1 MLKQELQLKQALSP
15 RQIIEATLLQLNNSN
30 LEKIILEELEKN
42 PILEPAEIVE
52 EVLNSTDSE
61 DVNNE
66 DWEDDY
72 EPANIY
78 EPKKDKKTIPI
89 PDQTNFLEKLID
101 QLNEIDLAG
110 WERSIAEEIIYNL
123 DEHGY
128 LSVDLFLIAD
138 RFGKDESEIE
148 HILSVV
154 QHFDPPGLGSRN
166 LQECLMIQL
175 DNDKNLIAYKII
187 RDYFDD
193 FVNKRYNRICEKGRI
208 SNNDLSAVID
218 IVSKLN
224 PRPGES
230 SHFTK
235 DDTIIPDLIVN
246 KRSNQWEII
255 VNDNWIPSLQIS
267 KIYHKMIDDLD
278 SQTTKAKKFLKHNY
292 TSAKWFIQAVEQRRE
307 TLVNVMNEII
317 NRQSEFFKGNIEE
330 LRPMKLQD
338 IAESIDMDISTVS
351 RATRGKYVETPYGI
365 YELKHYFTESIT
377 LNDGKEISTHQ
388 VKLALKEL
396 IKDED
401 KHNPLSDE
409 ELKDKLIKLGYPVA
423 RRTVAKYRDQL
434 QLPVARLRK
443 EL

>member
-15 RQIIEATLLQLNNSN
+15 QQVIEATLLQLNNSN

-42 PILEPAEIVE
+42 PILEPAETVE
-52 EVLNSTDSE
+52 EVQNSTDSE

-66 DWEDDY
+66 DWDDDY

-78 EPKKDKKTIPI
+78 EPKKDKKNFPI
-89 PDQTNFLEKLID
+89 PDQTNFLEKLIN
-101 QLNEIDLAG
+101 QLDDIDLAD

-138 RFGKDESEIE
+138 RFGKDESEIK

-154 QHFDPPGLGSRN
+154 QHLDPPGLGSRN

-175 DNDKNLIAYKII
+175 DDDKGSITYKII
-187 RDYFDD
+187 RDYFND
-193 FVNKRYNRICEKGRI
+193 FVNKRYNRICEKVRI
-208 SNNDLSAVID
+208 SNTDLSAVID
-218 IVSKLN
+218 VISKLN
-224 PRPGES
+224 PKPGQGS
-230 SHFTK
+230 QLTK
-235 DDTIIPDLIVN
+235 DETIIPDLIVN
-246 KRSNQWEII
+246 KRSNQWDIF

-267 KIYHKMIDDLD
+267 KIYHKMIDNPD
-278 SQTTKAKKFLKHNY
+278 SQTKKTQKFLKHNY
-292 TSAKWFIQAVEQRRE
+292 NSAKWFIQAIEQRRD

-338 IAESIDMDISTVS
+338 IAESIDMDISTIS

-377 LNDGKEISTHQ
+377 LNDGREISTYQ
-388 VKLALKEL
+388 VKLSLRQL
-396 IKDED
+396 IEDED
-401 KHNPLSDE
+401 KHNPFSDE
-409 ELKDKLIKLGYPVA
+409 ELKDKLIKRGYPVA

-434 QLPVARLRK
+434 KLPVARLRK
-443 EL
+443 EF

>member
-52 EVLNSTDSE
+52 EVQNSTDSE

-66 DWEDDY
+66 DWDDDY

-78 EPKKDKKTIPI
+78 EPKRDKKNLPI

-101 QLNEIDLAG
+101 QLNEIDLAE
-110 WERSIAEEIIYNL
+110 WERSVAEEIIYNL

-175 DNDKNLIAYKII
+175 DNDKNSITYKII

-246 KRSNQWEII
+246 KRSSQWEII

>member
-15 RQIIEATLLQLNNSN
+15 QQVIEATLLQLNNSN

-42 PILEPAEIVE
+42 PILEPAETVE
-52 EVLNSTDSE
+52 EVENSTDSE

-66 DWEDDY
+66 DWDDDY

-78 EPKKDKKTIPI
+78 EPKRDKKNLPI
-89 PDQTNFLEKLID
+89 PDQTNFLEKLIG
-101 QLNEIDLAG
+101 QLNDIDLED
-110 WERSIAEEIIYNL
+110 WERSIAEEIVYNL

-138 RFGKDESEIE
+138 RFGKVESEIE

-154 QHFDPPGLGSRN
+154 QHLDPPGLGSRN

-175 DNDKNLIAYKII
+175 DDDKGSITYKII

-193 FVNKRYNRICEKGRI
+193 FVNKRYNRICKKGRI
-208 SNNDLSAVID
+208 SNTDLSAVID
-218 IVSKLN
+218 VVSKLN
-224 PRPGES
+224 PKPGEGS
-230 SHFTK
+230 QITK
-235 DDTIIPDLIVN
+235 DETIIPDLIVE
-246 KRSNQWEII
+246 KRSNQWDII

-267 KIYHKMIDDLD
+267 KIYHKMVDDPD
-278 SQTTKAKKFLKHNY
+278 SQTPKTQKFLKYNFN
-292 TSAKWFIQAVEQRRE
+292 SAKWFIQAIEQRRD

-338 IAESIDMDISTVS
+338 IAESIDMDISTIS

-377 LNDGKEISTHQ
+377 LNDGKEISTYQ
-388 VKLALKEL
+388 VKLALRQL

-401 KHNPLSDE
+401 KHNPFSDE
-409 ELKDKLIKLGYPVA
+409 ELKDKLIKRGYPVA
-423 RRTVAKYRDQL
+423 RRTVAKYREQL
-434 QLPVARLRK
+434 KLPVARLRK

>member
-15 RQIIEATLLQLNNSN
+15 QQVIEATLLQLNNSN

-42 PILEPAEIVE
+42 PILEPAETVE
-52 EVLNSTDSE
+52 EVENSTDSE

-66 DWEDDY
+66 DWDDDY

-78 EPKKDKKTIPI
+78 EPKRDKKNLPI

-101 QLNEIDLAG
+101 QLNDIDLAD

-154 QHFDPPGLGSRN
+154 QHLDPPGLGSRN

-175 DNDKNLIAYKII
+175 DDDKDSITYKII

-208 SNNDLSAVID
+208 SNTDLSAVID
-218 IVSKLN
+218 VISKLN
-224 PRPGES
+224 PKPGEGS
-230 SHFTK
+230 QITK
-235 DDTIIPDLIVN
+235 DETIIPDLIVN
-246 KRSNQWEII
+246 KRSNQWDII

-267 KIYHKMIDDLD
+267 KIYHKMIDNPD
-278 SQTTKAKKFLKHNY
+278 SQTPKTKKFLKYNFN
-292 TSAKWFIQAVEQRRE
+292 SAKWFIQAIEQRRD

-338 IAESIDMDISTVS
+338 IAESIDMDISTIS

-365 YELKHYFTESIT
+365 YELKHYFNNSIT
-377 LNDGKEISTHQ
+377 LNDGKEISTYR
-388 VKLALKEL
+388 VKLALRQL

-401 KHNPLSDE
+401 KHNPFSDE
-409 ELKDKLIKLGYPVA
+409 ELKDKLIKRGYPVA

-434 QLPVARLRK
+434 KLPVARLRK

>member
-1 MLKQELQLKQALSP
+1 MLKQELQQKQALSP
-15 RQIIEATLLQLNNSN
+15 QQVIEATLLQLNNSN

-42 PILEPAEIVE
+42 PILEPAETVE
-52 EVLNSTDSE
+52 EVQNSADSE

-66 DWEDDY
+66 DWDDDY

-78 EPKKDKKTIPI
+78 EPKRDKKNFPI
-89 PDQTNFLEKLID
+89 QDQTNFLEKLID
-101 QLNEIDLAG
+101 QLNDIDLAD

-148 HILSVV
+148 HILFIV
-154 QHFDPPGLGSRN
+154 QHLDPPGLGSRN

-175 DNDKNLIAYKII
+175 DDKDSITYKII

-193 FVNKRYNRICEKGRI
+193 FVNKRYNRICEKGKI
-208 SNNDLSAVID
+208 SNTDLSAVID
-218 IVSKLN
+218 VISKLN
-224 PRPGES
+224 PKPGEGS
-230 SHFTK
+230 QITK
-235 DDTIIPDLIVN
+235 DETIIPDLIVN
-246 KRSNQWEII
+246 KRSNQWDII

-267 KIYHKMIDDLD
+267 KIYHKMFDDPG
-278 SQTTKAKKFLKHNY
+278 SQNTKTKKFLKHNY
-292 TSAKWFIQAVEQRRE
+292 SSAKWFLQAIEQRRD

-330 LRPMKLQD
+330 LLPMKLQD
-338 IAESIDMDISTVS
+338 IAESIDMDISTIS

-365 YELKHYFTESIT
+365 YELKHYFNNSIT
-377 LNDGKEISTHQ
+377 INDGKEISTYQ
-388 VKLALKEL
+388 VKLALRQL

-401 KHNPLSDE
+401 KHNPFSDE
-409 ELKDKLIKLGYPVA
+409 ELKDKLIKRGYPVA

-434 QLPVARLRK
+434 KLPVARLRK

>member
-1 MLKQELQLKQALSP
+1 MLKQELQQKQALSP
-15 RQIIEATLLQLNNSN
+15 QQVIEATLLQLNNSN
-30 LEKIILEELEKN
+30 LEKIIMEELEKN

-52 EVLNSTDSE
+52 EVQNSTDSE
-61 DVNNE
+61 GVNNE

-78 EPKKDKKTIPI
+78 EPKRDKKNLPI

-101 QLNEIDLAG
+101 QLNEIDLAE
-110 WERSIAEEIIYNL
+110 WERSVAEEIIYNL

-175 DNDKNLIAYKII
+175 DNDKNSITYKII

-377 LNDGKEISTHQ
+377 LNDGKEISTYQ

>member
-52 EVLNSTDSE
+52 EVQNSTDSE
-61 DVNNE
+61 GVNNE

-78 EPKKDKKTIPI
+78 EPKRDKKNLPI

-101 QLNEIDLAG
+101 QLNEIDLAE
-110 WERSIAEEIIYNL
+110 WERSVAEEIIYNL

-175 DNDKNLIAYKII
+175 DNDKNSITYKII

-401 KHNPLSDE
+401 KHDPLSDE

>member
-15 RQIIEATLLQLNNSN
+15 QQVIEATLLQLNNSN

-42 PILEPAEIVE
+42 PILEPAETVE
-52 EVLNSTDSE
+52 EVENSTDSE

-66 DWEDDY
+66 DWDDDY

-78 EPKKDKKTIPI
+78 EPKRDKKNLPI
-89 PDQTNFLEKLID
+89 PDQTNFLEKLIG
-101 QLNEIDLAG
+101 QLNDIDLAD

-154 QHFDPPGLGSRN
+154 QHLDPPGLGSRN

-175 DNDKNLIAYKII
+175 DDDKDSITYKII

-208 SNNDLSAVID
+208 SNTDLSAVID
-218 IVSKLN
+218 VISKLN
-224 PRPGES
+224 PKPGEGS
-230 SHFTK
+230 QITK
-235 DDTIIPDLIVN
+235 DETIIPDLIVE
-246 KRSNQWEII
+246 KRSNQWDII

-267 KIYHKMIDDLD
+267 KIYHKMIDDPD
-278 SQTTKAKKFLKHNY
+278 SQTPKTQKFLKYNFN
-292 TSAKWFIQAVEQRRE
+292 SAKWFIQAIEQRRD

-338 IAESIDMDISTVS
+338 IAESIDMDISTIS

-365 YELKHYFTESIT
+365 YELKHYFNNSIT
-377 LNDGKEISTHQ
+377 LNDGKEISTYQ
-388 VKLALKEL
+388 VKLALRQL

-401 KHNPLSDE
+401 KHNPFSDE
-409 ELKDKLIKLGYPVA
+409 ELKDKLIKRGYPVA
-423 RRTVAKYRDQL
+423 RRTVAKYRKQL
-434 QLPVARLRK
+434 KLPVARLRK

>member
-15 RQIIEATLLQLNNSN
+15 QQVIEATLLQLNNSN

-42 PILEPAEIVE
+42 PILEPAETVE
-52 EVLNSTDSE
+52 EVENSTDSE

-66 DWEDDY
+66 DWDDDY

-78 EPKKDKKTIPI
+78 EPKRDKKNLPI
-89 PDQTNFLEKLID
+89 PDQTNFLEKLIG
-101 QLNEIDLAG
+101 QLNDIDLED

-154 QHFDPPGLGSRN
+154 QHLDPPGLGSRN

-175 DNDKNLIAYKII
+175 DDDKDSITYKII

-193 FVNKRYNRICEKGRI
+193 FVNKRYNRICKKGRI
-208 SNNDLSAVID
+208 SNTDLSAVID
-218 IVSKLN
+218 VISKLN
-224 PRPGES
+224 PKPGEGS
-230 SHFTK
+230 QITK
-235 DDTIIPDLIVN
+235 DETIIPDLIVN
-246 KRSNQWEII
+246 KRSNQWDII

-267 KIYHKMIDDLD
+267 KIYHKMIDNPD
-278 SQTTKAKKFLKHNY
+278 SQTPKTQKFLKYNFN
-292 TSAKWFIQAVEQRRE
+292 SAKWFIQAIEQRRD

-338 IAESIDMDISTVS
+338 IAESIDMDISTIS

-377 LNDGKEISTHQ
+377 LNDGKEISTYQ
-388 VKLALKEL
+388 VKLALRQL

-401 KHNPLSDE
+401 KHNPFSDE
-409 ELKDKLIKLGYPVA
+409 ELKDKLIKRGYPVA
-423 RRTVAKYRDQL
+423 RRTVAKYREQL
-434 QLPVARLRK
+434 KLPVARLRK

>member
-52 EVLNSTDSE
+52 EVQNSTDSE
-61 DVNNE
+61 GVNNE

-78 EPKKDKKTIPI
+78 EPKRDKKNLPI

-101 QLNEIDLAG
+101 QLNEIDLAE
-110 WERSIAEEIIYNL
+110 WERSVAEEIIYNL

-175 DNDKNLIAYKII
+175 DNDKNSITYKII

-330 LRPMKLQD
+330 LLPMKLQD

-377 LNDGKEISTHQ
+377 LNDG
-388 VKLALKEL
+388 
-396 IKDED
+396 
-401 KHNPLSDE
+401 
-409 ELKDKLIKLGYPVA
+409 
-423 RRTVAKYRDQL
+423 
-434 QLPVARLRK
+434 
-443 EL
+443 

>member
-15 RQIIEATLLQLNNSN
+15 QQVIEATLLQLNNSN

-42 PILEPAEIVE
+42 PILEPAETVE
-52 EVLNSTDSE
+52 EVQNSTDSE

-66 DWEDDY
+66 DWDDDY

-78 EPKKDKKTIPI
+78 EPKKDKKNFPI
-89 PDQTNFLEKLID
+89 PDQINFLEKLIN
-101 QLNEIDLAG
+101 QLDDIDLAD

-138 RFGKDESEIE
+138 RFGKDESEIK

-154 QHFDPPGLGSRN
+154 QHLDPPGLGSRN

-175 DNDKNLIAYKII
+175 DDDKSSITYKII
-187 RDYFDD
+187 RDYFND
-193 FVNKRYNRICEKGRI
+193 FVNKRYNRICEKVRI
-208 SNNDLSAVID
+208 SNTDLSAVID
-218 IVSKLN
+218 VISKLN
-224 PRPGES
+224 PKPGQGS
-230 SHFTK
+230 QLTK
-235 DDTIIPDLIVN
+235 DETIIPDLIVE
-246 KRSNQWEII
+246 KRSNQWNII

-267 KIYHKMIDDLD
+267 KIYHKMVDDPD
-278 SQTTKAKKFLKHNY
+278 SQTPKTQKFLKYNFN
-292 TSAKWFIQAVEQRRE
+292 SAKWFIQAIEQRRD
-307 TLVNVMNEII
+307 TLVNVRNEII

-338 IAESIDMDISTVS
+338 IAESIDMDISTIS

-365 YELKHYFTESIT
+365 YELKHYFNNSIT
-377 LNDGKEISTHQ
+377 LNDGKEISTYR
-388 VKLALKEL
+388 VKLALRQL

-401 KHNPLSDE
+401 KHNPFSDE
-409 ELKDKLIKLGYPVA
+409 ELKDKLIKSGYPVA
-423 RRTVAKYRDQL
+423 RRTVAKYREQL
-434 QLPVARLRK
+434 KLPVARLRK
-443 EL
+443 EF

>member
-52 EVLNSTDSE
+52 EVQNSTDSE
-61 DVNNE
+61 GVNNE

-78 EPKKDKKTIPI
+78 EPKRDKKNLPI

-101 QLNEIDLAG
+101 QLNEIDLAE
-110 WERSIAEEIIYNL
+110 WERSVAEEIIYNL

-175 DNDKNLIAYKII
+175 DNDKNSITYKII

>member
-15 RQIIEATLLQLNNSN
+15 QQIIKATLLQLNNSN

-52 EVLNSTDSE
+52 EVQNSTDSE

-66 DWEDDY
+66 DWDDDY

-78 EPKKDKKTIPI
+78 EPKREKKNLPI
-89 PDQTNFLEKLID
+89 PDQTNFPEKLID
-101 QLNEIDLAG
+101 QLNDIDLAD

-175 DNDKNLIAYKII
+175 DNDKSSITYKII

-208 SNNDLSAVID
+208 SNTDLSAVID

-224 PRPGES
+224 PRPGEGS
-230 SHFTK
+230 QLTK
-235 DDTIIPDLIVN
+235 DETIIPDLIVN
-246 KRSNQWEII
+246 KRSNQWDII

-267 KIYHKMIDDLD
+267 KIYHKMIDNPD
-278 SQTTKAKKFLKHNY
+278 SQTPKTKKFLKYNFN
-292 TSAKWFIQAVEQRRE
+292 SAKWFIQAIEQRRD

-338 IAESIDMDISTVS
+338 IAESIDMDISTIS

-377 LNDGKEISTHQ
+377 LNDGKEISTYQ
-388 VKLALKEL
+388 VKLALRQL

-401 KHNPLSDE
+401 KHNPFSDE
-409 ELKDKLIKLGYPVA
+409 ELKDKLIKRGYPVA
-423 RRTVAKYRDQL
+423 RRTVAKYREQL
-434 QLPVARLRK
+434 KLPVARLRK

>member
-52 EVLNSTDSE
+52 EVQNSTDSE
-61 DVNNE
+61 GVNNE

-78 EPKKDKKTIPI
+78 EPKRDKKNLPI

-101 QLNEIDLAG
+101 QLNEIDLAE
-110 WERSIAEEIIYNL
+110 WERSVAEEIIYNL

-175 DNDKNLIAYKII
+175 DNDKNSMTYKII

>member
-15 RQIIEATLLQLNNSN
+15 QQIIKATLLQLNNSN

-42 PILEPAEIVE
+42 PILEPAETVE
-52 EVLNSTDSE
+52 EVQNSTDSE

-66 DWEDDY
+66 DWDDDY

-78 EPKKDKKTIPI
+78 EPKRDKKNLPI
-89 PDQTNFLEKLID
+89 PDQTNFLEKLIG
-101 QLNEIDLAG
+101 QLNDIDLKD
-110 WERSIAEEIIYNL
+110 WERSIAEEIVYNL

-138 RFGKDESEIE
+138 RFGKVESEIE

-154 QHFDPPGLGSRN
+154 QHLDPPGLGSRN

-175 DNDKNLIAYKII
+175 DDDKDSITYKII

-193 FVNKRYNRICEKGRI
+193 FVNKRYNRICKKGRI
-208 SNNDLSAVID
+208 SNTDLSAVID
-218 IVSKLN
+218 VVSKLN
-224 PRPGES
+224 PKPGEGS
-230 SHFTK
+230 QITK
-235 DDTIIPDLIVN
+235 DETIIPDLIVD

-255 VNDNWIPSLQIS
+255 VNDNWIPSLQIC
-267 KIYHKMIDDLD
+267 KIYHKMVDDPD
-278 SQTTKAKKFLKHNY
+278 SHTPKTQKFLKYNFN
-292 TSAKWFIQAVEQRRE
+292 SAKWFIQAIEQRRD

-338 IAESIDMDISTVS
+338 IAESIDMDISTIS

-365 YELKHYFTESIT
+365 YELKHYFTDSIT
-377 LNDGKEISTHQ
+377 LNDGKEISTYQ
-388 VKLALKEL
+388 VKLALRQL

-401 KHNPLSDE
+401 KHNPFSDE
-409 ELKDKLIKLGYPVA
+409 ELKDKLIKCGYPVA
-423 RRTVAKYRDQL
+423 RRTVAKYRKQL
-434 QLPVARLRK
+434 KLPVARLRK

>member
-15 RQIIEATLLQLNNSN
+15 QQIIEATLLQLNNSN

-52 EVLNSTDSE
+52 EVQNSTDSE

-78 EPKKDKKTIPI
+78 EPKRDKKNLPI
-89 PDQTNFLEKLID
+89 PDQTNFLDKLID
-101 QLNEIDLAG
+101 QLNEIDLAD

-123 DEHGY
+123 DGHGY

-175 DNDKNLIAYKII
+175 DNDKSSITYKII

-208 SNNDLSAVID
+208 SNTDLSAVID
-218 IVSKLN
+218 VISKLN
-224 PRPGES
+224 PRPGEGS
-230 SHFTK
+230 QFSK
-235 DDTIIPDLIVN
+235 DETIIPDLIVN
-246 KRSNQWEII
+246 KRSNQWDII

-267 KIYHKMIDDLD
+267 KIYHKMIDDPD
-278 SQTTKAKKFLKHNY
+278 PQTTKTKKFLKHNY
-292 TSAKWFIQAVEQRRE
+292 SSAKWFIQAIEQRRE

-338 IAESIDMDISTVS
+338 IAESIDMDISTIS

-365 YELKHYFTESIT
+365 YELKHYFTDSIT
-377 LNDGKEISTHQ
+377 LNDGKEISTYQ
-388 VKLALKEL
+388 VKLALRQL

-401 KHNPLSDE
+401 KHNPFSDE
-409 ELKDKLIKLGYPVA
+409 ELKDKLIKRGYPVA

-434 QLPVARLRK
+434 KLPVARLRK

>member
-52 EVLNSTDSE
+52 EVQNSTDSE

-78 EPKKDKKTIPI
+78 EPKKDKKNIPI

-138 RFGKDESEIE
+138 RFGKDASEIE

-175 DNDKNLIAYKII
+175 DNDKSSITYKII

-255 VNDNWIPSLQIS
+255 VNDNWIPSLRIS
-267 KIYHKMIDDLD
+267 KIYHKMTDDLD
-278 SQTTKAKKFLKHNY
+278 SQTTKTKKFLKHNY
-292 TSAKWFIQAVEQRRE
+292 NSAKWFIQAVEQRRE
-307 TLVNVMNEII
+307 TLVSVMNEII

-365 YELKHYFTESIT
+365 YELKYYFTESIT

-388 VKLALKEL
+388 VKLGLKEL
-396 IKDED
+396 IKNED

-409 ELKDKLIKLGYPVA
+409 ELKDKLKKLGYPVA

>member
-1 MLKQELQLKQALSP
+1 MLKQELQLKQVLNP
-15 RQIIEATLLQLNNSN
+15 QQVIEATLLQLNNSN

-42 PILEPAEIVE
+42 PILEPAETVE
-52 EVLNSTDSE
+52 EVENSTDTE

-66 DWEDDY
+66 DWDDDY

-78 EPKKDKKTIPI
+78 EPKREKKNLPI
-89 PDQTNFLEKLID
+89 PDQTNFLEKLIG
-101 QLNEIDLAG
+101 QLNDIDLSD

-175 DNDKNLIAYKII
+175 DNDKSSITYKII

-208 SNNDLSAVID
+208 SNTDLSAVID

-224 PRPGES
+224 PRPGEGS
-230 SHFTK
+230 QLTK
-235 DDTIIPDLIVN
+235 DETIIPDLIVN
-246 KRSNQWEII
+246 KRSNQWDII

-267 KIYHKMIDDLD
+267 KIYHKMIDNPD
-278 SQTTKAKKFLKHNY
+278 SQTKKTQKFLKHNY
-292 TSAKWFIQAVEQRRE
+292 NSAKWFIQAIEQRRD

-338 IAESIDMDISTVS
+338 IAESIDMDISTIS

-365 YELKHYFTESIT
+365 YELKHYFNNSIT
-377 LNDGKEISTHQ
+377 LNDGKEISTYQ
-388 VKLALKEL
+388 VKLALRLL

-401 KHNPLSDE
+401 KHNPFSDE
-409 ELKDKLIKLGYPVA
+409 ELKDKLIKRGYPVA

-434 QLPVARLRK
+434 KLPVARLRK

>member
-15 RQIIEATLLQLNNSN
+15 QQIIEATLLQLNNSN

-52 EVLNSTDSE
+52 EVQNSTDSE

-78 EPKKDKKTIPI
+78 EPKRDKKNLPI
-89 PDQTNFLEKLID
+89 PDQTNFLDKLID
-101 QLNEIDLAG
+101 QLNEIDLAD

-123 DEHGY
+123 DGHGY

-175 DNDKNLIAYKII
+175 DNDKSSITYKII

-208 SNNDLSAVID
+208 SNTDLSAVID
-218 IVSKLN
+218 VISKLN
-224 PRPGES
+224 PRPGEGS
-230 SHFTK
+230 QFSK
-235 DDTIIPDLIVN
+235 DETIIPDLIVN
-246 KRSNQWEII
+246 KRSNQWDII

-267 KIYHKMIDDLD
+267 KIYHKMVDDPD
-278 SQTTKAKKFLKHNY
+278 SQTSKTKKFLKYNFN
-292 TSAKWFIQAVEQRRE
+292 SAKWFIQAIEQRRD

-338 IAESIDMDISTVS
+338 IAESIDMDISTIS

-365 YELKHYFTESIT
+365 YGLKHYFTESIT
-377 LNDGKEISTHQ
+377 LNDGREISTYQ
-388 VKLALKEL
+388 VKLSLRQL
-396 IKDED
+396 IEDED
-401 KHNPLSDE
+401 KHNPFSDE
-409 ELKDKLIKLGYPVA
+409 ELKDNLIKRGYPVA
-423 RRTVAKYRDQL
+423 RRTVAKYREQL
-434 QLPVARLRK
+434 KLPVARLRK

>member
-1 MLKQELQLKQALSP
+1 MLKQEFQLKQALSP

-52 EVLNSTDSE
+52 EVQNSTDSE
-61 DVNNE
+61 GVNNE

-78 EPKKDKKTIPI
+78 EPKRDKKNLPI

-101 QLNEIDLAG
+101 QLNEIDLAE
-110 WERSIAEEIIYNL
+110 WERSVAEEIIYNL

-175 DNDKNLIAYKII
+175 DNDKNSITYKII

-307 TLVNVMNEII
+307 TLVYVMNEII

-377 LNDGKEISTHQ
+377 LNDGKEISTYQ

>member
-52 EVLNSTDSE
+52 EVQNSTDSE
-61 DVNNE
+61 GVNNE

-78 EPKKDKKTIPI
+78 EPKRDKKNLPI

-101 QLNEIDLAG
+101 QLNEIDLAE

-175 DNDKNLIAYKII
+175 DNDKNSITYKII

-377 LNDGKEISTHQ
+377 LNDGKEISTYQ

>member
-1 MLKQELQLKQALSP
+1 MLKQELQQKQALSP
-15 RQIIEATLLQLNNSN
+15 QQIIEATLLQLNNSN

-52 EVLNSTDSE
+52 EVQNSTDSE
-61 DVNNE
+61 GVNNE

-78 EPKKDKKTIPI
+78 EPKRDKKNLPI

-101 QLNEIDLAG
+101 QLNEIDLAE
-110 WERSIAEEIIYNL
+110 WERSVAEEIIYNL

-175 DNDKNLIAYKII
+175 DNDKNSITYKII

-423 RRTVAKYRDQL
+423 RRTVAKYRNQL

>member
-1 MLKQELQLKQALSP
+1 MLKQELQLKQVLSP
-15 RQIIEATLLQLNNSN
+15 QQVIEATLLQLNNSN

-42 PILEPAEIVE
+42 PILEPAETVE
-52 EVLNSTDSE
+52 EVQNSTDSE

-66 DWEDDY
+66 DWDDDY

-78 EPKKDKKTIPI
+78 EPKRDKKNLPI

-101 QLNEIDLAG
+101 QLNDIDLAD

-138 RFGKDESEIE
+138 RFGKDESEIK

-154 QHFDPPGLGSRN
+154 QHLDPPGLGSRN

-175 DNDKNLIAYKII
+175 DDDKGSITYKII

-193 FVNKRYNRICEKGRI
+193 FVNKRYNRICKKGRI
-208 SNNDLSAVID
+208 SNTDLSAVID
-218 IVSKLN
+218 VVSKLN
-224 PRPGES
+224 PKPGEGS
-230 SHFTK
+230 QITK
-235 DDTIIPDLIVN
+235 DETIIPDLIVD
-246 KRSNQWEII
+246 KRSNQWDII

-267 KIYHKMIDDLD
+267 KIYHKMVDDPD
-278 SQTTKAKKFLKHNY
+278 SQTPKTQKFLKYNFN
-292 TSAKWFIQAVEQRRE
+292 SAKWFIQAIEQRRD

-338 IAESIDMDISTVS
+338 IAESIDMDISTIS
-351 RATRGKYVETPYGI
+351 RATSGKYVETPYGI
-365 YELKHYFTESIT
+365 YELKHYFNDSIT
-377 LNDGKEISTHQ
+377 LNDGKEISTYQ
-388 VKLALKEL
+388 VKLALRQL

-401 KHNPLSDE
+401 KHNPFSDE
-409 ELKDKLIKLGYPVA
+409 ELKDNLIKRGYPVA
-423 RRTVAKYRDQL
+423 RRTVAKYREQL
-434 QLPVARLRK
+434 KLPVARLRK

>member
-52 EVLNSTDSE
+52 EVQNSTDSE
-61 DVNNE
+61 GVNNE

-78 EPKKDKKTIPI
+78 EPKRDKKNLPI

-101 QLNEIDLAG
+101 QLNEIDLAE
-110 WERSIAEEIIYNL
+110 WERSVAEEIIYNL

-148 HILSVV
+148 NILSVV

-175 DNDKNLIAYKII
+175 DNDKSSITYKII

>member
-52 EVLNSTDSE
+52 EVQNSTDSE
-61 DVNNE
+61 GVNNE

-78 EPKKDKKTIPI
+78 EPKRDKKNLPI

-101 QLNEIDLAG
+101 QLNEIDLAE
-110 WERSIAEEIIYNL
+110 WERSVAEEIIYNL

-175 DNDKNLIAYKII
+175 DNDKNSMTYKII

-292 TSAKWFIQAVEQRRE
+292 SSAKWFIQAVEQRRE

-401 KHNPLSDE
+401 KHNPFSDE

>member
-1 MLKQELQLKQALSP
+1 MLKQELQQKQALSP
-15 RQIIEATLLQLNNSN
+15 QQIIEATLLQLNNSN

-42 PILEPAEIVE
+42 PILEPAEILE
-52 EVLNSTDSE
+52 EVQNSTDSE

-78 EPKKDKKTIPI
+78 EPKRDKKNLPI

-101 QLNEIDLAG
+101 QLNEIDLAE
-110 WERSIAEEIIYNL
+110 WERSVAEEIIYNL
-123 DEHGY
+123 DKHGY

-175 DNDKNLIAYKII
+175 DNDKNSITYKII

-208 SNNDLSAVID
+208 SNTDLSAVID
-218 IVSKLN
+218 VISKLN
-224 PRPGES
+224 PKPGEGS
-230 SHFTK
+230 QITK
-235 DDTIIPDLIVN
+235 DETIIPDLIIN

-255 VNDNWIPSLQIS
+255 VNDNWIPSLHIS
-267 KIYHKMIDDLD
+267 KIYHKMIDDPD
-278 SQTTKAKKFLKHNY
+278 FQTKKTKKFLKHNY
-292 TSAKWFIQAVEQRRE
+292 NSAKWFIQAIEQRRD

-365 YELKHYFTESIT
+365 YELKHFFTDSIT
-377 LNDGKEISTHQ
+377 LNDGKEISTQQ

-401 KHNPLSDE
+401 KHNPFSDE

-423 RRTVAKYRDQL
+423 RRTVAKYRKQL

>member
-15 RQIIEATLLQLNNSN
+15 QQVIEATLLQLNNSN

-42 PILEPAEIVE
+42 PILEPAETVE
-52 EVLNSTDSE
+52 EVENSTDSE

-66 DWEDDY
+66 DWDDDY

-78 EPKKDKKTIPI
+78 EPKRDKKNLPI
-89 PDQTNFLEKLID
+89 PDQTNFLEKLIG
-101 QLNEIDLAG
+101 QLNDIDLKD
-110 WERSIAEEIIYNL
+110 WERSIAEEIVYNL

-138 RFGKDESEIE
+138 RFGKVESEIE

-154 QHFDPPGLGSRN
+154 QHLDPPGLGSRN

-175 DNDKNLIAYKII
+175 DDDKGSITYKII

-193 FVNKRYNRICEKGRI
+193 FVNKRYNRICKKGRI
-208 SNNDLSAVID
+208 SNTDLSAVID
-218 IVSKLN
+218 VVSKLN
-224 PRPGES
+224 PKPGEGS
-230 SHFTK
+230 QITK
-235 DDTIIPDLIVN
+235 DETIIPDLIVE
-246 KRSNQWEII
+246 KRSNQWDII

-267 KIYHKMIDDLD
+267 KIYHKMVDDPD
-278 SQTTKAKKFLKHNY
+278 SQTPKTQKFLKYNFN
-292 TSAKWFIQAVEQRRE
+292 SAKWFIQAIEQRRD

-338 IAESIDMDISTVS
+338 IAESIDMDISTIS

-377 LNDGKEISTHQ
+377 LNDGKEISTYQ
-388 VKLALKEL
+388 VKLALRQL

-401 KHNPLSDE
+401 KHNPFSDE
-409 ELKDKLIKLGYPVA
+409 ELKDKLIKRGYPVA
-423 RRTVAKYRDQL
+423 RRTVAKYREQL
-434 QLPVARLRK
+434 KLPVARLRK

>member
-1 MLKQELQLKQALSP
+1 MLKQELQQKQALSP
-15 RQIIEATLLQLNNSN
+15 QQVIEATLLQLNNSN

-42 PILEPAEIVE
+42 PILEPAETVE
-52 EVLNSTDSE
+52 EVQNSTDSE

-66 DWEDDY
+66 DWDDDY

-78 EPKKDKKTIPI
+78 EPKRDKKNFPI
-89 PDQTNFLEKLID
+89 QDQMNFLEKLTD
-101 QLNEIDLAG
+101 QLNDIDLAD

-148 HILSVV
+148 HILFVV
-154 QHFDPPGLGSRN
+154 QHLDPQGLGSRN

-175 DNDKNLIAYKII
+175 DDDKDSITYKII
-187 RDYFDD
+187 RDYFND

-208 SNNDLSAVID
+208 SNTDLSAVID
-218 IVSKLN
+218 VISKLN
-224 PRPGES
+224 PKPGEGS
-230 SHFTK
+230 QMNK
-235 DDTIIPDLIVN
+235 DETIIPDLIVN

-278 SQTTKAKKFLKHNY
+278 SQTNKTKKFLKHNY
-292 TSAKWFIQAVEQRRE
+292 SSAKWFLQAIEQRRD

-330 LRPMKLQD
+330 LQPMKLQD
-338 IAESIDMDISTVS
+338 IAESIDMDISTIS

-365 YELKHYFTESIT
+365 YELKHYFTDSIT
-377 LNDGKEISTHQ
+377 LNDGKEISTYQ
-388 VKLALKEL
+388 VKLALRQL

-401 KHNPLSDE
+401 KHNPFSDE
-409 ELKDKLIKLGYPVA
+409 ELKDKLIKRGYPVA
-423 RRTVAKYRDQL
+423 RRTVAKYREQL
-434 QLPVARLRK
+434 KLPVARLRK

>member
-1 MLKQELQLKQALSP
+1 MLKQEFQLKQALSP

-52 EVLNSTDSE
+52 EVQNSTDSE
-61 DVNNE
+61 GVNNE

-78 EPKKDKKTIPI
+78 EPKRDKKNLPI

-101 QLNEIDLAG
+101 QLNEIDLAE
-110 WERSIAEEIIYNL
+110 WERSVAEEIIYNL

-175 DNDKNLIAYKII
+175 DNDKNSITYKII

-377 LNDGKEISTHQ
+377 LNDGKEISTYQ

>member
-15 RQIIEATLLQLNNSN
+15 QQIIEATLLQLNNSN

-52 EVLNSTDSE
+52 EVQNSTDSE

-78 EPKKDKKTIPI
+78 EPKRDKKNLPI
-89 PDQTNFLEKLID
+89 PDQTNFLDKLID
-101 QLNEIDLAG
+101 QLNEIDLAD

-123 DEHGY
+123 DGHGY

-175 DNDKNLIAYKII
+175 DNDKSSITYKII

-208 SNNDLSAVID
+208 SNTDLSAVID
-218 IVSKLN
+218 VISKLN
-224 PRPGES
+224 PRPGEGS
-230 SHFTK
+230 QFSK
-235 DDTIIPDLIVN
+235 DETIIPDLIVN
-246 KRSNQWEII
+246 KRSNQWDII

-267 KIYHKMIDDLD
+267 KIYHKMIDNPD
-278 SQTTKAKKFLKHNY
+278 SQTTKTQKFLKHNY
-292 TSAKWFIQAVEQRRE
+292 NSAKWFIQAIEQRRD

-317 NRQSEFFKGNIEE
+317 HRQSEFFKGNIEE

-338 IAESIDMDISTVS
+338 IAESIDMDISTIS

-365 YELKHYFTESIT
+365 YELKHYFNDSIT
-377 LNDGKEISTHQ
+377 LNDGKEISTYQ
-388 VKLALKEL
+388 VKLALRQL

-401 KHNPLSDE
+401 KHNPFSDE
-409 ELKDKLIKLGYPVA
+409 ELKDKLIKRGYPVA

-434 QLPVARLRK
+434 KLPVARLRK

>member
-1 MLKQELQLKQALSP
+1 MLKQELQLKQVLSP
-15 RQIIEATLLQLNNSN
+15 QQVIEATLLQLNNSN

-42 PILEPAEIVE
+42 PILEPAETVE
-52 EVLNSTDSE
+52 EVQNSTDSE

-66 DWEDDY
+66 DWDDDY

-78 EPKKDKKTIPI
+78 EPKRDKKNIPI
-89 PDQTNFLEKLID
+89 PDQTNFLEKLIG
-101 QLNEIDLAG
+101 QLNDIDLSD

-175 DNDKNLIAYKII
+175 DNDKSSITYKII

-208 SNNDLSAVID
+208 SNTDLSAVID

-224 PRPGES
+224 PRPGEGS
-230 SHFTK
+230 QLTK
-235 DDTIIPDLIVN
+235 DETIIPDLIVN
-246 KRSNQWEII
+246 KRSNQWDII

-267 KIYHKMIDDLD
+267 KIYHKMIDNPD
-278 SQTTKAKKFLKHNY
+278 SQTPKTKKFLKYNFN
-292 TSAKWFIQAVEQRRE
+292 SAKWFIQAIEQRRD

-330 LRPMKLQD
+330 LQPMKLQD
-338 IAESIDMDISTVS
+338 IAESIDMDISTIS

-365 YELKHYFTESIT
+365 YELKHYFNNSIT
-377 LNDGKEISTHQ
+377 LNDGKEISTYR
-388 VKLALKEL
+388 VKLALRQL

-401 KHNPLSDE
+401 KHNPFSDE
-409 ELKDKLIKLGYPVA
+409 ELKDKLIKRGYPVA

-434 QLPVARLRK
+434 KLPVARLRK

>member
-78 EPKKDKKTIPI
+78 EPKKDKKNIPI

-138 RFGKDESEIE
+138 RFGKDASEIE

-175 DNDKNLIAYKII
+175 DNDKSSITYKII

-246 KRSNQWEII
+246 KRSSQWEII

>member
-15 RQIIEATLLQLNNSN
+15 RKIIEATLLQLNNSN

-52 EVLNSTDSE
+52 EVQNATDSE
-61 DVNNE
+61 GVNNE

-78 EPKKDKKTIPI
+78 EPKRDKKNLPI

-101 QLNEIDLAG
+101 QLNEIDLAE
-110 WERSIAEEIIYNL
+110 WERSVAEDIIYNL

-175 DNDKNLIAYKII
+175 DNDKNSITYKII

-255 VNDNWIPSLQIS
+255 VNDNWIPSLKIS